1 MDFGHVSNILDGH
14 DASVVNELIEGVLDR
29 LKVAIQNGNKLDE
42 DLILSAIQ
50 HYFLSRKKY
59 YDELL
64 TNQNGQFD
72 LLVSKVK
79 ATLEGK

>member
-1 MDFGHVSNILDGH
+1 MVIGHASNILDGY
-14 DASVVNELIEGVLDR
+14 DASVVNELIEGVRER

-42 DLILSAIQ
+42 SLILSATQ

-64 TNQNGQFD
+64 TNQNGQLD

>member
-29 LKVAIQNGNKLDE
+29 LKVVIQNGNKLDE
-42 DLILSAIQ
+42 DLILSATQ